1 MKNSNE
7 FVSFLLLLLIMFNT
21 SCRQEESQFEGT
33 PPEERLQ
40 LGSNVANLLVR
51 TTMNDGSSD
60 NIIDNASCIS
70 IKLPV
75 NVIVNSTPVEVLS
88 SEDFDLIQDIF
99 DENDSDEDIVEI
111 QFPITIIF
119 SDYSEQPVLN
129 ADDFQVFV
137 TNCGGENQND
147 DDIECVDLQ
156 YPIVIALVNT
166 ASGMIDTVTLVN
178 DKKLFDF
185 VEDLDEN
192 DVVTISFPVTVILSD
207 GNEVEALTLEQL
219 ESIIETYKDD
229 CDEND
234 NNDFDVNCADCT
246 IEDLLDLWSGCSEW
260 KVDKLFRDTNSLQ
273 NQYKDYSFNFLDDGS
288 VIATS
293 DSDTFIG
300 TWVASG
306 TGNNIIVVVDILS
319 LPDFNGS
326 WTLKKIGNGS
336 GKKKFELS
344 LDSDSLRFKD
354 DCK

>member
-1 MKNSNE
+1 MKNSNG
-7 FVSFLLLLLIMFNT
+7 FVSFLLLLLIMLIT
-21 SCRQEESQFEGT
+21 SCRQEESQFEGI

-40 LGSNVANLLVR
+40 LGSNVANLLIR
-51 TTMNDGSSD
+51 TTMNDGSID

-70 IKLPV
+70 VKLPV

-99 DENDSDEDIVEI
+99 DESDTDEDTVEI
-111 QFPITIIF
+111 QFPATIIF
-119 SDYSEQPVLN
+119 SDYTEVPVLN

-137 TNCGGENQND
+137 ANCGGEDQND

-156 YPIVIALVNT
+156 YPIVISLVNT

-178 DKKLFDF
+178 DKKLFRF
-185 VEDLDEN
+185 VKDLEEN
-192 DVVTISFPVTVILSD
+192 DVVTINFPVTVILSD
-207 GNEVEALTLEQL
+207 GNEVAAVDQNQL
-219 ESIIETYKDD
+219 ENTIETYKDS

-234 NNDFDVNCADCT
+234 NNDFDVNCAACT
-246 IEDLLDLWSGCSEW
+246 IEDLLDLWSSCSEW

-288 VIATS
+288 VIASS
-293 DSDTFIG
+293 DSDTFLG

-306 TGNNIIVVVDILS
+306 TGNNITVVVDFLN

-326 WTLKKIGNGS
+326 WNLKKIGNGA
-336 GKKKFELS
+336 GKKKFEFS